1 MKLTDR
7 TDGGRFGAARVPA
20 IHTKGLPMARSIQ
33 ILALHGCALSALAV
47 NPALAAP
54 QAAGAKDAMPLEEVV
69 VTARKRVENLQDVPV
84 SITAVSAQE
93 ISERGSVRVRDLAS
107 SIPNFV
113 FTGPQD
119 NSAPLVTVR
128 GIQSQARVNVGFDSG
143 MGVYVDG
150 VVQGRPIGFNQELMD
165 VERVEFLRGPQ
176 GTLFGKNSISGAI
189 SVTTR
194 RPSEEFTG
202 EARAEVGSDG
212 LRAGNV
218 YVSGPLGERVLFSAS
233 AFRRERDG
241 YVENLATGRRVD
253 NDDSIGARAKLLV
266 KATDDLEF
274 TLAGDIVSDDSVTTS
289 ARALSGYGAV
299 PKPYQ
304 TNVDKPTLAARD
316 LSSVSLTV
324 DWKVAGGTVTSISA
338 YGQMERD
345 RTNDTDA
352 GPLNVVSSKLT
363 NDQDQFTQ
371 EIRFTSG
378 TSGVVSYIAGLYYFR
393 QDINSFGQSCFGPIT
408 NVPAFLRGL
417 CGDTSG
423 DITTTSKAVFANADW
438 RISDALT
445 FTGGL
450 RYTKEEKELDYLQN
464 GFPFGVAPTLPRQKD
479 RVADNDLSPTV
490 SLLWKATPDVN
501 IYGTVSRGFKSGG
514 WNLDNITSNSITR
527 FSQLRFTAE
536 SAWNYEIGAKTTW
549 LDNRLTFN
557 AALYRIKYE
566 ELQAVQLQQVL
577 GGGGAVV
584 AVVSNAANARSQGAE
599 LELVARPSENLL
611 ITAGLGYADAKYTDY
626 IDRTAGGAAL
636 NFSGNRLDNAP
647 KWTRSASI
655 QYTLPAGALRWRFR
669 GDWNMRSDYFFGRE
683 NLVAQRLAGW
693 STGNLQVSVG
703 NADQSWELT
712 AFADNV
718 TDREYIVAKGSGGF
732 PFPGVGTSETVTYGT
747 PRQIGVRASL
757 RF

>member
-1 MKLTDR
+1 
-7 TDGGRFGAARVPA
+7 
-20 IHTKGLPMARSIQ
+20 MARRTWL
-33 ILALHGCALSALAV
+33 LALHGCALSALAA

-84 SITAVSAQE
+84 SITAVGAQE

-107 SIPNFV
+107 AIPNFV

-119 NSAPLVTVR
+119 NSAPQITVR

-194 RPSEEFTG
+194 RPSEQFTG
-202 EARAEVGSDG
+202 EVRAEVGSDG

-218 YVSGPLGERVLFSAS
+218 YFSGPLSDRVLFSAS

-241 YVENLATGRRVD
+241 YVDNLATGRPVD
-253 NDDSIGARAKLLV
+253 NEDSVGARAKLLFKV
-266 KATDDLEF
+266 TDDLEL
-274 TLAGDIVSDDSVTTS
+274 TLAGDVVNDDATTTS
-289 ARALSGYGAV
+289 SRSISGYGFV
-299 PKPYQ
+299 PRPYQ
-304 TNVDKPTLAARD
+304 INVDVPTLAARD
-316 LSSVSLTV
+316 LSSVSLSV
-324 DWKVAGGTVTSISA
+324 DWKVGGGTLTSISS
-338 YGQMERD
+338 YGQMSRD

-352 GPLNVVSSKLT
+352 GPLDVVRSKLT

-378 TSGVVSYIAGLYYFR
+378 TEGAVSYIAGLYYFR
-393 QDINSFGQSCFGPIT
+393 QDIDSFSQSCFGTIAG
-408 NVPAFLRGL
+408 VPAFLRGV

-423 DITTTSKAVFANADW
+423 NITTTSKAAFANADW
-438 RISDALT
+438 RLSDALT
-445 FTGGL
+445 LTAGL
-450 RYTKEEKELDYLQN
+450 RYTKEEKDLDYLQN
-464 GFPFGVAPTLPRQKD
+464 GFPFGVAPSLPRQKD
-479 RVADNDLSPTV
+479 RLADNDTSPTV
-490 SLLWKATPDVN
+490 SLLWKATSDVN
-501 IYGTVSRGFKSGG
+501 IYASVSRGFKSGG

-536 SAWNYEIGAKTTW
+536 SAWNYELGAKTSW
-549 LDNRLTFN
+549 LDNRLTLN
-557 AALYRIKYE
+557 AAIYRIKYE

-584 AVVSNAANARSQGAE
+584 AVVSNAANARSQGVE
-599 LELVARPSENLL
+599 LEMTARPTENLL
-611 ITAGLGYADAKYTDY
+611 LSAAVGYSSAEYTDY
-626 IDRTAGGAAL
+626 LDRTAAGTTL

-647 KWTRSASI
+647 EWTRTASV

-669 GDWNMRSDYFFGRE
+669 GDWSMRSDYYFGRD
-683 NLVAQRLAGW
+683 NLASQQLAGW
-693 STGNLQVSVG
+693 STANVQVGVSDAG
-703 NADQSWELT
+703 QRWEVV

-718 TDREYIVAKGSGGF
+718 TDRQYIVAKGGGGF
-732 PFPGVGTSETVTYGT
+732 PFPGVGSSVTEVYGT

>member
-1 MKLTDR
+1 
-7 TDGGRFGAARVPA
+7 
-20 IHTKGLPMARSIQ
+20 MARLAPL
-33 ILALHGCALSALAV
+33 LALNGFALTAAAGNV
-47 NPALAAP
+47 ALAAP
-54 QAAGAKDAMPLEEVV
+54 QAGGARDVAALEEVV
-69 VTARKRVENLQDVPV
+69 VTARKRVENIQDVPV
-84 SITAVSAQE
+84 SITAVGAAE
-93 ISERGSVRVRDLAS
+93 INERGSVRVRDLAA

-119 NSAPLVTVR
+119 SSAPQITVR

-143 MGVYVDG
+143 TGVYVDG
-150 VVQGRPIGFNQELMD
+150 VVQGRPIGFNQELLD

-202 EARAEVGSDG
+202 EVRAEVGGDG
-212 LRAGNV
+212 LLGGNV
-218 YVSGPLGERVLFSAS
+218 YVSGPLSDRVLFSAS
-233 AFRRERDG
+233 AFRRQRDG
-241 YVENLATGRRVD
+241 YVDNVATGRKVD
-253 NDDSIGARAKLLV
+253 DEDAVGARAKLLF

-274 TLAGDIVSDDSVTTS
+274 TLAGDFVNDNATTTS

-299 PKPYQ
+299 PKAYQ
-304 TNVDKPTLAARD
+304 VNVDVPTLASRD
-316 LSSVSLTV
+316 LGGVSLTV
-324 DWKVAGGTVTSISA
+324 DWKVGGGTLTSISS
-338 YGQMERD
+338 YGQMARD

-352 GPLNVVSSKLT
+352 GPLDVVSSKLT

-378 TSGVVSYIAGLYYFR
+378 TAGAVSYIAGLYYFR
-393 QDINSFGQSCFGPIT
+393 QDIDSFAQSCFGRIT
-408 NVPAFLRGL
+408 GVPGFLRGA

-423 DITTTSKAVFANADW
+423 NITTTSKAVFANADW
-438 RISDALT
+438 RMSDALT
-445 FTGGL
+445 LTGGI
-450 RYTKEEKELDYLQN
+450 RYTDEEKELDYLQN
-464 GFPFGVAPTLPRQKD
+464 GFPFGVAPTLPRQQD
-479 RVADNDLSPTV
+479 RLTDNDISPTA
-490 SLLWKATPDVN
+490 SLLWKATPSVN

-536 SAWNYEIGAKTTW
+536 SAWNYELGAKTTW

-566 ELQAVQLQQVL
+566 DLQAVQLQQVL

-599 LELVARPSENLL
+599 LELVARPSDNLL
-611 ITAGLGYADAKYTDY
+611 LTAGIGYSDAEYTDY
-626 IDRTAGGAAL
+626 VDRTSGGAAL
-636 NFSGNRLDNAP
+636 DFSGNRLDNAP
-647 KWTRSASI
+647 KWTRNASI

-669 GDWNMRSDYFFGRE
+669 GDWNMRSDYYFGRE
-683 NLVAQRLAGW
+683 NLQTQRLAGW
-693 STGNLQVSVG
+693 NTTNVQIGVG
-703 NADQSWELT
+703 DAGQRWEVV

-718 TDREYIVAKGSGGF
+718 TDREYIVAKGAGGF
-732 PFPGVGTSETVTYGT
+732 PFPGVGTSDTVTYGT
-747 PRQIGVRASL
+747 PRQYGVRASL